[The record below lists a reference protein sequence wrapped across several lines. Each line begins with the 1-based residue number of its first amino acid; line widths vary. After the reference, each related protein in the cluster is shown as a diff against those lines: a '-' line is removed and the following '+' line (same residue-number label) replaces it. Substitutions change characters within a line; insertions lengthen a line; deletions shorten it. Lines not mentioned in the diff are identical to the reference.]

1 MFLSYVSGTK
11 YCTHEKES
19 LIKDRMKLMRN
30 YNKDQYN
37 ELDSQLLEL
46 DTGDIQ
52 RNSRTM
58 NLELENKSY
67 PVVIVEHGSENQDN
81 YKTILAGI
89 PANFGLVISHN
100 KSVSIKTCFYSRIN

>member
-1 MFLSYVSGTK
+1 MSGTK

-19 LIKDRMKLMRN
+19 LIKDRIKLMRN

-37 ELDSQLLEL
+37 ELDNELLEL
-46 DTGDIQ
+46 DSADVQ

-58 NLELENKSY
+58 NLGLENKSY
-67 PVVIVEHGSENQDN
+67 PVVIVEHGSEKQDN

-100 KSVSIKTCFYSRIN
+100 KSVKMI